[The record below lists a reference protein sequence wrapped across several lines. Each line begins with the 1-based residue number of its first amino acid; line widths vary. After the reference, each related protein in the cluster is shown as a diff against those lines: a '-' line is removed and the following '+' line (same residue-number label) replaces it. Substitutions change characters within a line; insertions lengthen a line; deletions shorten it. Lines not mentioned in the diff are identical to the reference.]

1 MDGEKRPATIGL
13 SCARKSITRSW
24 FTNRSDAT
32 PVWAA
37 PNQGLCFAAQQDPL
51 AFLWQMASVGEA
63 EQGLIEQRPVAAVDP
78 ARRGDKRNLVS
89 CFLLIRHSEEENG
102 QIKKRPGYK

>member
-1 MDGEKRPATIGL
+1 
-13 SCARKSITRSW
+13 
-24 FTNRSDAT
+24 
-32 PVWAA
+32 
-37 PNQGLCFAAQQDPL
+37 
-51 AFLWQMASVGEA
+51 MASVGEA